1 MSQSD
6 RYYGKYRGV
15 VTTNEDPSNLGR
27 IKAQVP
33 AVSDSETGWATPC
46 TPYGGNGVGMFF
58 IPPVGANVWI
68 EYEGGDPESPIWS
81 GCFWD
86 TGEAPADSPD
96 MKMIKTD
103 FATININ
110 DASGAGEI
118 TIEGITGVKI
128 VLDSDGIELSYGAAK
143 IKLTAASVDINDGAF
158 EVI

>member
-15 VTTNEDPSNLGR
+15 VTTNEDPNNVGR

-33 AVSDSETGWATPC
+33 AFSDSETGWATPS

-68 EYEGGDPESPIWS
+68 EYEGGDPELPIWS

-86 TGEAPADSPD
+86 QGEAPADSPD
-96 MKMIKTD
+96 IKIIKTD
-103 FATININ
+103 FAKININ
-110 DASGAGEI
+110 DASGSGEI
-118 TIEGITGVKI
+118 TIEGLTGVKI
-128 VLDSDGIELSYGAAK
+128 VLDSDGIELSYGATK

>member
-15 VTTNEDPSNLGR
+15 VTSNEDPNNLGR

-33 AVSDSETGWATPC
+33 AVSDSEMGWATPS
-46 TPYGGNGVGMFF
+46 TPYAGNGVGMFF

-68 EYEGGDPESPIWS
+68 EYEGGDLELPIWS

-86 TGEAPADSPD
+86 KGEAPADSPD
-96 MKMIKTD
+96 IKIIKTD

-118 TIEGITGVKI
+118 TIESITGVKI
-128 VLDSDGIELSYGAAK
+128 VLGSDGIELSYNAAK
-143 IKLTAASVDINDGAF
+143 IKLTAASVNINDGAF